1 MPPINIMKT
10 DFNVNCFASVPK
22 NSKVAER
29 VSDVGSLFDKV
40 TGGIFPYYNSVK
52 NSVTFTGMFSEVLFL
67 EISRNFLNPSCR
79 LTVYRLQH

>member
-1 MPPINIMKT
+1 MKT
-10 DFNVNCFASVPK
+10 DFNANCFASVPK

-52 NSVTFTGMFSEVLFL
+52 NSVTFTGMFSEV
-67 EISRNFLNPSCR
+67 SRNFLNPSCR